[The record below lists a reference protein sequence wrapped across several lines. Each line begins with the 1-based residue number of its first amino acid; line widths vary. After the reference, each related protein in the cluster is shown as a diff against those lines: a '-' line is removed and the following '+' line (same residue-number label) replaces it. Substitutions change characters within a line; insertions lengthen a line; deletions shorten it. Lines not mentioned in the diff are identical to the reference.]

1 MEDEYNIPMPRT
13 FKEEVGAMCNL
24 SERIEEKGIQKGL
37 IQSVK
42 SLLENG
48 IPADEVKHL
57 LNVTDEEIRLAKKYI
72 MSDHEERGGDFAVS
86 LFFSQC

>member
-48 IPADEVKHL
+48 IPADELTALHTVTSGRIPKH
-57 LNVTDEEIRLAKKYI
+57 NYI
-72 MSDHEERGGDFAVS
+72 T
-86 LFFSQC
+86 

>member
-1 MEDEYNIPMPRT
+1 MIKLLNTLFSGNYTSEQVEATLEDEYNIPMSRT

-57 LNVTDEEIRLAKKYI
+57 LNVTDEEIRLAKK
-72 MSDHEERGGDFAVS
+72 
-86 LFFSQC
+86 